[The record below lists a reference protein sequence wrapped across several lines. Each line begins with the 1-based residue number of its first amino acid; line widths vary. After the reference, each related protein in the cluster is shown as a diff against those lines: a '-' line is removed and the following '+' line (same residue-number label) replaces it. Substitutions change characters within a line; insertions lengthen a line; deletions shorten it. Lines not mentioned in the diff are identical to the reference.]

1 MLGGIKEKTA
11 EKLQRLGIA
20 TIEDLLLH
28 FPFRHEDFSRV
39 TPIGF
44 VKPGA
49 KTTIRA
55 RVYRVRAGLTR
66 FRRMRLTEAEL
77 SDGTGKLRAVWFNQP
92 WVTKALEGTTEIF
105 VAGTVERDGAGLV
118 MKSPLYERVSS
129 DPRHAGRLV
138 PIYHETA
145 GLTSRW
151 LREKIQAI
159 LPLTERL
166 EEFLP

>member
-1 MLGGIKEKTA
+1 MLGRIKETTA

-55 RVYRVRAGLTR
+55 RVYRVTARLTR
-66 FRRMRLTEAEL
+66 FRGMRLTEAEL

-92 WVTKALEGTTEIF
+92 WVTRALEGATEIF
-105 VAGTVERDGAGLV
+105 VAGTVERDRSGLAGAHLPRDRRSHLALAAG
-118 MKSPLYERVSS
+118 E
-129 DPRHAGRLV
+129 DPGSLA
-138 PIYHETA
+138 P
-145 GLTSRW
+145 
-151 LREKIQAI
+151 Q
-159 LPLTERL
+159 
-166 EEFLP
+166 

>member
-1 MLGGIKEKTA
+1 VLGGIKEKTA

-77 SDGTGKLRAVWFNQP
+77 SDGAGSLVQPAVGDQ
-92 WVTKALEGTTEIF
+92 
-105 VAGTVERDGAGLV
+105 GAGGNDRDLRGRHGRARRG
-118 MKSPLYERVSS
+118 RV
-129 DPRHAGRLV
+129 G
-138 PIYHETA
+138 HEEST
-145 GLTSRW
+145 L
-151 LREKIQAI
+151 
-159 LPLTERL
+159 
-166 EEFLP
+166 